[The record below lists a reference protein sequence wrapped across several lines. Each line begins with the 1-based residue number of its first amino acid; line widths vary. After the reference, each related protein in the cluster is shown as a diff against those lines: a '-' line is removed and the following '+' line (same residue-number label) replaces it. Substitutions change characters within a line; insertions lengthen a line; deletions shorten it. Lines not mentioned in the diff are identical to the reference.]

1 MERVKSENGY
11 TLLITLGLIM
21 MMMLFMFAF
30 TRIAVSQKAQ
40 VEKTDMS
47 IVTTALAEM
56 GAEYYKEQIISDI
69 NSMIVTTTQ
78 EMQAIKNQNL
88 GYTALTAEMQ
98 ELAAEKNN
106 ALSLYYASNYYVEQ
120 TTTPAEIKV
129 GYTTLVESPGRGYRL
144 IERSSFDPATETLS
158 LKVVGFTEDEES
170 EPIQVDLKVPSQL
183 MWQGDKTEKFT
194 STFTFQEYATK
205 NFEGTKIES
214 NAVSMPSGD
223 SYNFTSHEFYYFTQG
238 AVFNHQQFGDGA
250 SLDGINVL
258 SGGTLTFN
266 KHVEIADSKII
277 GKTINV
283 DFSSKAQTEISN
295 SRIIANR
302 LNITK
307 STDSEDV
314 DPITGNINE
323 AQKVDFQDNS
333 SICLIRNPDTTS
345 AETYAL
351 NIENLKK
358 VLLFKDT
365 SKLIYKKPDNYWYYY
380 ELGVERVVPSP
391 QNSNAIVLDACNF
404 MLEGTETLK
413 VYEAYDPDNM
423 RISDVIYQ

>member
-40 VEKTDMS
+40 VEKTDTS

-56 GAEYYKEQIISDI
+56 GAEYYKEQIVSDI
-69 NSMIVTTTQ
+69 NSMILESQNKMKLISDQKLSYTDETQ
-78 EMQAIKNQNL
+78 KMKALAEIQNDTL
-88 GYTALTAEMQ
+88 
-98 ELAAEKNN
+98 N
-106 ALSLYYASNYYVEQ
+106 LYYVSNYYVEQ
-120 TTTPAEIKV
+120 ATTPADIKT
-129 GYTTLVESPGRGYRL
+129 GYTTIVEPPSRGYRL

-170 EPIQVDLKVPSQL
+170 EPIQVDLKLPTQL
-183 MWQGDKTEKFT
+183 MWQGDNTKKFE

-205 NFEGTKIES
+205 NFDSTKVES
-214 NAVSMPSGD
+214 TAVYMPSGD
-223 SYNFTSHEFYYFTQG
+223 SYKFTTHDFYYFTQG
-238 AVFNHQQFGDGA
+238 AVFNHQQFGVGA

-266 KHVEIADSKII
+266 KHVEIADTKII
-277 GKTINV
+277 GKTINI
-283 DFSSKAQTEISN
+283 DFSSKAQTEILN

-314 DPITGNINE
+314 DPITGKINE

-333 SICLIRNPDTTS
+333 SICLIRNPDTTT
-345 AETYAL
+345 ADTYAL

-365 SKLIYKKPDNYWYYY
+365 SKLIYKKSDNYWYYY
-380 ELGVERVVPSP
+380 ELGVERLIPLP
-391 QNSNAIVLDACNF
+391 QDSNTIFLDACNF
-404 MLEGTETLK
+404 MLKGTEELNI
-413 VYEAYDPDNM
+413 YEAYDPSNM
-423 RISDVIYQ
+423 KISDVIYQ

>member
-1 MERVKSENGY
+1 MKQVKSENGY

-40 VEKTDMS
+40 VEKTDTS

-56 GAEYYKEQIISDI
+56 GAEYYKEQIVSDI
-69 NSMIVTTTQ
+69 NTMILTTTQ
-78 EMQAIKNQNL
+78 EMQAIKDQGL
-88 GYTALTAEMQ
+88 GYSALTAEMQ
-98 ELAAEKNN
+98 DLAVEKNN
-106 ALSLYYASNYYVEQ
+106 ALSLYYASNYYMEQ
-120 TTTPAEIKV
+120 PTTPTEIKT
-129 GYTTLVESPGRGYRL
+129 GYTTIVEPPSRGYRL

-170 EPIQVDLKVPSQL
+170 EPIQVDLKLPSQL
-183 MWQGDKTEKFT
+183 MWQGDKTDKFT

-205 NFEGTKIES
+205 NFADTKIEL

-223 SYNFTSHEFYYFTQG
+223 SYNFTSHDFYHFTQG

-277 GKTINV
+277 GRTINV

-314 DPITGNINE
+314 DPITGNINN
-323 AQKVDFQDNS
+323 AQKVDFQGNS

-345 AETYAL
+345 SETYAL

-358 VLLFKDT
+358 VLLFTDT
-365 SKLIYKKPDNYWYYY
+365 SKLIYKKPDSYWYYF
-380 ELGVERVVPSP
+380 EQGEERQIPLP
-391 QNSNAIVLDACNF
+391 QETNPLFLDACNF
-404 MLEGTETLK
+404 VLQGTEELK
-413 VYEAYDPDNM
+413 IYEAYDPSNM
-423 RISDVIYQ
+423 KISDVIYQ